1 MRSFSLRALARA
13 LPPTFLPAGC
23 ATLTNDPMQQIN
35 FVAPDCGPEIELT
48 CTAENKRGRW
58 KFSPPA
64 TTAIRRSDDL
74 LHITCFEPDRNV
86 PQETSIPS
94 SMSPKIAA
102 SAVFLDFGV
111 TDAITDRH
119 REYPPQIILNAC
131 RNP

>member
-1 MRSFSLRALARA
+1 MRSFSLRALAYLFPLT
-13 LPPTFLPAGC
+13 LPLAGC

-35 FVAPDCGPEIELT
+35 FVAPDCGPETEPACI
-48 CTAENKRGRW
+48 AENKRGRW
-58 KFSPPA
+58 TFSPPV
-64 TTAIRRSDDL
+64 TTAVRRSDDMI
-74 LHITCFEPDRNV
+74 HIACFESGKDV

-111 TDAITDRH
+111 TDAITDMH

-131 RNP
+131 RHP